1 MTKVVQRPQG
11 MSQLDYLWLNFGG
24 YQIGNSPSSTPQQNV
39 ILNELA
45 VTSLI
50 KNATNGGILN
60 LQYKDHPTNSDLMQ
74 LVGTAIDG
82 QVVSFVDIPKEV
94 RVQSFTGRTVTQV
107 DIDNGCKYP
116 YGSKVL
122 SIVLTNGKEFL
133 VDLNSLDLVLKGA
146 ETKTTISEIIDGKVY
161 NHVKIDKVS
170 LSVIELKETSYG
182 VSAHLNISPDKTGV
196 KLSTSTN
203 GLKAEIPFG
212 NRGNIKFDRLSLN
225 AYMALENKD
234 DFTAYFI
241 TDKPYIFIGSQKF
254 GVDIDEMGITSLN
267 YNPNTMVLTYQTEEG
282 TKSIS
287 LGASLEQGGTLSK
300 EDYVEFQRLKNALNG
315 IVSVKEYLTEQ
326 INSLGA
332 SISYGDI
339 VENKRPLYLKN
350 KNGDVLST
358 VWTDVETYLSS
369 SMSKTATIEDV
380 TDASKTGVALEVGDK
395 IIILSL
401 TNGNKHYIKLQDLVV
416 SQSFS
421 NTNTIKFTEFDN
433 KISADLALVENKI
446 VYVTESGLTAN
457 LQIKRD
463 GEFIKIFGRSTDDK
477 HLIGKFL
484 APKKELINGMFIS
497 NNTEEFS
504 NNYPPS
510 FVNWKKDETV
520 VIGNDY
526 YILFYKDYITE
537 EVQYYYINMPKP
549 TVRIANI
556 EGNLLKAYEDGEL
569 YVLFEWI
576 EQTN

>member
-50 KNATNGGILN
+50 KNTTNGGILN

-116 YGSKVL
+116 HGSKVL

-196 KLSTSTN
+196 KLSASTN

-212 NRGNIKFDRLSLN
+212 KGNIKFDRLSLN

-234 DFTAYFI
+234 DFTVYFI

-254 GVDIDEMGITSLN
+254 GVDIDETGITSLN

-282 TKSIS
+282 AKSIS

-300 EDYVEFQRLKNALNG
+300 EDYIEFQRLKNALNG

-369 SMSKTATIEDV
+369 SMNKTATIEDV

-484 APKKELINGMFIS
+484 APKKELVNGMFIS
-497 NNTEEFS
+497 NITEEFL

-510 FVNWKKDETV
+510 FVNWKRDETV
-520 VIGNDY
+520 VVGNDY

-556 EGNLLKAYEDGEL
+556 EGNLLRANEDGEL

-576 EQTN
+576 ETN

>member
-60 LQYKDHPTNSDLMQ
+60 LQYKDHPTDSDLMQ

-196 KLSTSTN
+196 KLSASTN

-212 NRGNIKFDRLSLN
+212 KGNIKFDRLSLN

-234 DFTAYFI
+234 DFTVYFI

-282 TKSIS
+282 IKSIS

-326 INSLGA
+326 INGLGA

-369 SMSKTATIEDV
+369 SMNKTATIEDV

-497 NNTEEFS
+497 NITEEFS

-556 EGNLLKAYEDGEL
+556 EGNLLKANEDGEL

>member
-116 YGSKVL
+116 HGSKVL

-146 ETKTTISEIIDGKVY
+146 ETKTTISEVIDGKVY

-196 KLSTSTN
+196 KLSASTN

-212 NRGNIKFDRLSLN
+212 KGNIKFNRLSLN

-254 GVDIDEMGITSLN
+254 GVDIDEIGITSLN
-267 YNPNTMVLTYQTEEG
+267 YDPNTMVLTYQTEEG
-282 TKSIS
+282 IKSIS

-326 INSLGA
+326 INGLGA

-339 VENKRPLYLKN
+339 IENKRPLYLKN

-369 SMSKTATIEDV
+369 SMNKTATIEDV

-497 NNTEEFS
+497 NITEEFL

-510 FVNWKKDETV
+510 FVNWKRDETV
-520 VIGNDY
+520 VVGNDY

-556 EGNLLKAYEDGEL
+556 EGNLLKANEDGEL

-576 EQTN
+576 ETN

>member
-116 YGSKVL
+116 FGSKVL

-196 KLSTSTN
+196 KLSASTN

-212 NRGNIKFDRLSLN
+212 KGNIKFNRLSLN

-254 GVDIDEMGITSLN
+254 GVDIDEIGITSLN

-282 TKSIS
+282 IKSIS

-326 INSLGA
+326 INGLGA

-350 KNGDVLST
+350 KKGDILST

-369 SMSKTATIEDV
+369 SMNKTATIEDV

-416 SQSFS
+416 SQSFL

-497 NNTEEFS
+497 NITEGFL

-556 EGNLLKAYEDGEL
+556 EGNLLKTNEDGEL

-576 EQTN
+576 ETN

>member
-94 RVQSFTGRTVTQV
+94 RVQSFTGRAVTQV

-212 NRGNIKFDRLSLN
+212 KGNIKFDRLSLN

-497 NNTEEFS
+497 NITEEFS

-556 EGNLLKAYEDGEL
+556 EGNLLKANEDGEL

>member
-50 KNATNGGILN
+50 KNATNGGILS
-60 LQYKDHPTNSDLMQ
+60 LQYKDHPTDSDLMQ

-116 YGSKVL
+116 FGSKVL

-196 KLSTSTN
+196 KLSASTN

-212 NRGNIKFDRLSLN
+212 KGNIKFDRLSLN

-234 DFTAYFI
+234 DFTVYFI

-300 EDYVEFQRLKNALNG
+300 EDYIEFQRLKNALNG

-326 INSLGA
+326 INGLGA

-369 SMSKTATIEDV
+369 SMNKTATIEDV

-484 APKKELINGMFIS
+484 APKKELVNGMFIS
-497 NNTEEFS
+497 NITEEFS

-556 EGNLLKAYEDGEL
+556 EGNLLKANEDGEL

-576 EQTN
+576 ETN

>member
-146 ETKTTISEIIDGKVY
+146 ETKTTISEVIDGKVY

-196 KLSTSTN
+196 KLSASTN

-212 NRGNIKFDRLSLN
+212 KGNIKFNRLSLN

-254 GVDIDEMGITSLN
+254 GVDIDEIGITSLN
-267 YNPNTMVLTYQTEEG
+267 YDPNTMVLTYQTEEG
-282 TKSIS
+282 IKSIS

-326 INSLGA
+326 INGLGA

-369 SMSKTATIEDV
+369 SMNKTATIEDV

-484 APKKELINGMFIS
+484 APKKELINGMFVS
-497 NNTEEFS
+497 NITEEFL

-510 FVNWKKDETV
+510 FVNWKRDETV

-526 YILFYKDYITE
+526 YILCYKDYITE
-537 EVQYYYINMPKP
+537 EIQYYYINMPKP

-556 EGNLLKAYEDGEL
+556 EGNLLKANEDGEL